1 MIKISVV
8 IPVYNAENHLAECL
22 DSVLNQ
28 SLSDIEVICID
39 DGSEDDSLTILKQYA
54 ETDFRLKILSQ
65 ANQGVSV
72 ARNAGLEVAKGKY
85 VSFVDGD
92 DTIDK
97 DFLQNL
103 YNIIEIHEVDVV
115 FSKLFDHES
124 FNQFFNVLHRE
135 EIRNTLLRFFIKDA
149 QFYSVCNKLF
159 SNSIIQRNQ
168 IRFPQGVKL
177 GEDGHF
183 NIQFLICSEKVF
195 FFDYCGY
202 QYREVDESATRNIF
216 KHNYIQKAVENYM
229 IDWTPILGDVISS
242 KEIQHLKK
250 VTFVKKIISLTYIYA
265 NPKSGLSLKKRLFKL
280 KEIINN
286 QEVSD
291 VFSDISLKN
300 ELNLTRYKGAIF
312 DGIRN
317 KNIFYIYIL
326 TLFSYYRNK

>member
-8 IPVYNAENHLAECL
+8 IPVYNVENHLAECL
-22 DSVLNQ
+22 DSILNQ
-28 SLSDIEVICID
+28 SLSDIEVICIN
-39 DGSEDDSLTILKQYA
+39 DGSEDNSLTILDQYA
-54 ETDFRLKILSQ
+54 QNDSRLKILSQ
-65 ANQGVSV
+65 DNQGVSA
-72 ARNAGLEVAKGKY
+72 ARNAGLEVAQGKY

-97 DFLQNL
+97 DFLLNL
-103 YNIIEIHEVDVV
+103 YNTIEIHGVDVV
-115 FSKLFDHES
+115 FSKLFEKEN
-124 FNQFFNVLHRE
+124 FNQFLNILGRE

-159 SNSIIQRNQ
+159 SNSIIQRNGL
-168 IRFPQGVKL
+168 RFPYGVKL

-202 QYREVDESATRNIF
+202 HYREVDESATRNIF
-216 KHNYIQKAVENYM
+216 KHNYIQKAVEAYM
-229 IDWTPILGDVISS
+229 IDWTPLLGDIISS
-242 KEIQHLKK
+242 EEIQHLKK
-250 VTFVKKIISLTYIYA
+250 APFVKKIISLTYNYA
-265 NPKSGLSLKKRLFKL
+265 NPKSGLSFKKRLAKL

-286 QEVSD
+286 QEVST
-291 VFSDISLKN
+291 VFSDISLKK
-300 ELNLTRYKGAIF
+300 ELNLTRYKEAIF

-317 KNIFYIYIL
+317 RNIFYIYIL